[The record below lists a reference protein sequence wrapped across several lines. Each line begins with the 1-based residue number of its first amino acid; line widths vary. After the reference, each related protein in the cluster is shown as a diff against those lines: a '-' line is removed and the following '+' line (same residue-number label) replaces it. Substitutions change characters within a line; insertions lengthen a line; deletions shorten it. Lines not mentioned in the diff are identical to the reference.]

1 MKFLA
6 LTVLLAVP
14 GATIF
19 HSSRVSAEPAP
30 CTTYS
35 IDATSDANTAE
46 VFVHLA
52 GEPLVGHTVFATF
65 DGVTDVTPIVLITD
79 TEGRAR
85 VDLPSSAT
93 GVRFSTESP
102 MSTSCATEAAS
113 DTVVVSDR
121 VGTPVGEVLPP
132 ILPGVATPD
141 FVSSD
146 DGPHGPT
153 GTATGPLATTGP
165 WSPVVL
171 VTATLTLVT
180 GWFARRLRGSKSAS
194 APGRFAI
201 DAR

>member
-1 MKFLA
+1 MKFLV

-14 GATIF
+14 GATIV

-35 IDATSDANTAE
+35 IEATSDANSAE

-52 GEPLVGHTVFATF
+52 SEPLVGHTVFATF
-65 DGVTDVTPIVLITD
+65 DGVTDATPIVLITD

-102 MSTSCATEAAS
+102 MSANCVTEAAS

-132 ILPGVATPD
+132 IPPGV
-141 FVSSD
+141 VSSD

>member
-1 MKFLA
+1 M
-6 LTVLLAVP
+6 
-14 GATIF
+14 
-19 HSSRVSAEPAP
+19 
-30 CTTYS
+30 
-35 IDATSDANTAE
+35 
-46 VFVHLA
+46 
-52 GEPLVGHTVFATF
+52 
-65 DGVTDVTPIVLITD
+65 TPIVLITD

-102 MSTSCATEAAS
+102 MSANCVTEAAS

-121 VGTPVGEVLPP
+121 VSAPVGEVLPP
-132 ILPGVATPD
+132 IPPGVATPD

-146 DGPHGPT
+146 DGPHDPT
-153 GTATGPLATTGP
+153 GAATGPLATTGP

-171 VTATLTLVT
+171 VAATLTLVT